1 MAAKLRTEMMPVCY
15 EIKREMPVDKHS
27 ESYKKRQ
34 REFPDEATFQLFD
47 NNNPQRD
54 EESLHQIL
62 LLTMRQNFCD
72 EEEWD
77 DKVDVIRD
85 RLSDPEYRREKGLS
99 DSLEIVVYQKRV
111 TMVVELLY
119 SEMSEDEFNTEFENM
134 MNVIRQKGGKC
145 PMHILTRN
153 KKIPY
158 WSEHRDML
166 IHDLRPLPPEKRAR
180 TSGPPLKTDNEE

>member
-1 MAAKLRTEMMPVCY
+1 MAAELRTVMIPVCY

-27 ESYKKRQ
+27 PSYKKRQ
-34 REFPDEATFQLFD
+34 REFPDVATFQLFD

-85 RLSDPEYRREKGLS
+85 KLSDPEYRREKGLS

-111 TMVVELLY
+111 TMVVELFF
-119 SEMSEDEFNTEFENM
+119 SEMSAPESLEWSFLWSRRHPELG
-134 MNVIRQKGGKC
+134 ISGRQISSSLWRK
-145 PMHILTRN
+145 
-153 KKIPY
+153 
-158 WSEHRDML
+158 
-166 IHDLRPLPPEKRAR
+166 
-180 TSGPPLKTDNEE
+180 